1 MHCTNSIK
9 TTEIFLIQSVLRKY
23 YESSMKNDLNV
34 HTTIIEFPYSKDF
47 KRIFCWELTRTG
59 TGMYCS
65 LKTRKIQFDPS
76 LLLCSIEQN
85 RCPKSGSAHQSVH
98 SLPAHLR
105 AGALAYIELLRS
117 AGQASV
123 RAGVQVTFTFSAG
136 QREACWPLGV
146 QGLLKISLFK
156 NFQPPFCLASQ
167 CRQISAH
174 KKVLGFLEKFKKEF
188 IIVGH
193 FPVDF

>member
-1 MHCTNSIK
+1 
-9 TTEIFLIQSVLRKY
+9 
-23 YESSMKNDLNV
+23 
-34 HTTIIEFPYSKDF
+34 
-47 KRIFCWELTRTG
+47 
-59 TGMYCS
+59 MYCS

-136 QREACWPLGV
+136 QREAC
-146 QGLLKISLFK
+146 
-156 NFQPPFCLASQ
+156 
-167 CRQISAH
+167 
-174 KKVLGFLEKFKKEF
+174 
-188 IIVGH
+188 
-193 FPVDF
+193 